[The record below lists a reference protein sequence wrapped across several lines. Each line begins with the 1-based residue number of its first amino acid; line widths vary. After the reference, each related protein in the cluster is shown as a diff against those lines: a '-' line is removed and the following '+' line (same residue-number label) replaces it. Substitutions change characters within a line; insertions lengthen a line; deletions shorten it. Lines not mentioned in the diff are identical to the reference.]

1 MSYLCFYT
9 NNSSYKFSGS
19 EYSFENQAQR
29 SLRMVTGTSYINY
42 PLTTDVTASAYCPLG
57 IKSGTKTYRIAR
69 MQSGEYYAVDSLPNP
84 PTVINYQT
92 ETVERLDAY
101 GKVLDGY
108 DRINWTA
115 TSTDLDDINYYY
127 SLGKTET
134 NTLVGYLYFQNQR
147 DVQFY
152 QYSSASYASN
162 EEINNE
168 YLKSSIAIQDESA
181 TVYYTTTFSEY
192 SLREEEVPTDVN
204 DWKTWTFETFNYQNT
219 GIYQGREKIKGSV
232 PQETKFIVNEF
243 QYSTNSTILQRADYT
258 QRKSIAYTQTYNKE
272 GHGTIIQD
280 LIPEHAYSRWNSY
293 YFRTYL
299 VFLGAG
305 TVGGQPTNGPGV
317 LRKAI
322 PGNTMTSD
330 CVYGPWYMSNT
341 SEEDDGTVIFLNDPD
356 MPRFFQL
363 DKNSCPPPNNM
374 TGHWYSFSCSYA
386 LSWIRNK
393 SNYGSNSNMYEG
405 FQPEHNYWDGRT
417 VSATWSLKSEGWK
430 TQTKF
435 FKLDYD
441 AVNNTYRYKVSN
453 FTAEENQ
460 SHFETWRSYRTRIR
474 TITKNPALT
483 EWSYL
488 DLYSSMDDQKGMV
501 FNFTNPQKKKTDP
514 NTGETYM
521 KAYLDNV
528 LVSTSMKSVRYFD
541 IHYTGNIPKWTASY
555 RSTWKVSYHKGN
567 YSDHFVLN
575 GSAVPQSVR
584 DMANQVDYEVI
595 FVQDFSYTTH
605 WWYSYPDVSTEEFQD
620 VYEEYE
626 DCTIWKNSYTSDR
639 PRYIQGPVYVT
650 DTLFTYTMRKSD
662 GNTYT
667 ATNSNP
673 NDGYASIETY
683 PIKTGV
689 SHHHDFLST
698 RVSWYESV
706 QEYYNGESPNL
717 GNGDGYV
724 VNQNVYS
731 TATVPEGQTYYSTVD
746 TITILSDKFTNTYS
760 GTSWNA
766 QQIQEATTTWDL
778 TATYS
783 YDLEDQAGSPSYQI
797 VSERALSRFWQTCS
811 DGVVKSSSIEPG
823 NWGEYNLNEPI
834 VNDGFRF
841 NGGNAGQ
848 IGNLWNF
855 YNAYGNAVID
865 DGANYLGA
873 YYYTRQVYT
882 WKNITE
888 MIAGNYRTAL
898 SFTAKNGG
906 NQLGNIS
913 LITSSNDYD
922 DEIPYAKNP
931 VHLDYNG
938 TLNTTS
944 IRLYQ
949 KVVYQEADPTSAYF
963 TTSYAYRD
971 YTRRH
976 SNNGIQ
982 YQKVTSSKY
991 TSSNSTLMDTSQ
1003 VNSGWEDYNN
1013 NSGETKTYSGSE
1025 NTYHGSI
1032 YKDQYSTTQYAGT
1045 VTQWVTYYANGN
1057 TYNNVN
1063 HSNQVNRL
1071 VSNAVHSNNLTNAG
1085 VSKSACVATGSR
1097 QINYSW
1103 LSTKG
1108 AVGNV
1113 ADSGLIGDK
1122 FSRTTGKTTNS
1133 SVTYSSRSFRQY
1145 GLEANKYS
1153 KWRLFTEYSGTKSV
1167 GTWYSS
1173 SKSYV
1178 TYTGQKTT
1186 QYHTFKVQGYSES
1199 YYYKTTAWAGVSE
1212 ENVAYEA
1219 KGLQRKTGFLY
1230 KSFTMTS
1237 IFNLDK
1243 YSMGAYIKKD
1253 TLNEYTIYSANYEEN
1268 TTAGYVRTNRATIST
1283 TRQSDVYE
1291 DYDED
1296 LYSTRSYYTITSS
1309 SHNAYE

>member
-162 EEINNE
+162 EEINNK

-192 SLREEEVPTDVN
+192 SFRDEEVPTDVN
-204 DWKTWTFETFNYQNT
+204 DWKTWILETFNYQNT

-232 PQETKFIVNEF
+232 PQETTFIVNEF
-243 QYSTNSTILQRADYT
+243 QYSTNRTILQRADYT
-258 QRKSIAYTQTYNKE
+258 QRKSTAYTQTYNKE

-280 LIPEHAYSRWNSY
+280 LIPEHASSRWDVR
-293 YFRTYL
+293 YFNTYIAYL
-299 VFLGAG
+299 AGA
-305 TVGGQPTNGPGV
+305 TVNGVSGPGM
-317 LRKAI
+317 LRKAATGQYLTSNYVYA
-322 PGNTMTSD
+322 PWFMT
-330 CVYGPWYMSNT
+330 NT
-341 SEEDDGTVIFLNDPD
+341 SEEEDGTIIFYYDSD
-356 MPRFFQL
+356 MPLFFQM
-363 DKNSCPPPNNM
+363 DRNTCPPPNNM
-374 TGHWYSFSCSYA
+374 TGHWYSFSASYA

-405 FQPEHNYWDGRT
+405 FQPEHSYWDGRT

-435 FKLDYD
+435 FK
-441 AVNNTYRYKVSN
+441 VNNHANGERHFVLSD
-453 FTAEENQ
+453 FTAEQNQ
-460 SHFETWRSYRTRIR
+460 SHYETWSSYVTRIR
-474 TITKNPALT
+474 TITNNPALT
-483 EWSYL
+483 EWTYL
-488 DLYSSMDDQKGMV
+488 SRHSTMNDEKGMV

-541 IHYTGNIPKWTASY
+541 LHYTGNIPKWTASY

-584 DMANQVDYEVI
+584 DMANQVDYEI
-595 FVQDFSYTTH
+595 IYVQDFSYTTH

-626 DCTIWKNSYTSDR
+626 DCTIWKNSYTSNR

-731 TATVPEGQTYYSTVD
+731 TATVPEGQTYYSTVN

-783 YDLEDQAGSPSYQI
+783 YDLVDQAGRPSYQT
-797 VSERALSRFWQTCS
+797 VSERALSRFWQTYS
-811 DGVVKSSSIEPG
+811 DGVIKSSSIEPG
-823 NWGEYNLNEPI
+823 NWGEWNLNEPI

-841 NGGNAGQ
+841 YGGENAGQ

-855 YNAYGNAVID
+855 YNAYGDEEIEE
-865 DGANYLGA
+865 GANEWGG
-873 YYYTRQVYT
+873 YTQTQQVYT

-906 NQLGNIS
+906 NQLGYIT
-913 LITSSNDYD
+913 LVTSSLSPEEGTN
-922 DEIPYAKNP
+922 YAKAP

-938 TLNTTS
+938 TLNTQSVRQFYST
-944 IRLYQ
+944 
-949 KVVYQEADPTSAYF
+949 VYQEAEPHLASF
-963 TTSYAYRD
+963 TTTQAKRD
-971 YTRRH
+971 YLRRH

-982 YQKVTSSKY
+982 YQTVTSSKY
-991 TSSNSTLMDTSQ
+991 SSSNSTLMDTSACT
-1003 VNSGWEDYNN
+1003 SGWKYYKE
-1013 NSGETKTYSGSE
+1013 GKTQSYSGSE
-1025 NTYHGSI
+1025 NTLHQSTATTTYTSTQVAQSDVDNLI
-1032 YKDQYSTTQYAGT
+1032 SYYKKTTSVNQ
-1045 VTQWVTYYANGN
+1045 ANSQGN
-1057 TYNNVN
+1057 ALT
-1063 HSNQVNRL
+1063 RL
-1071 VSNAVHSNNLTNAG
+1071 RQLIVHSNLYNG
-1085 VSKSACVATGSR
+1085 VSGSIAMSTRNNSLNIAFMSLSASSTFSNSGITYGS
-1097 QINYSW
+1097 N
-1103 LSTKG
+1103 T
-1108 AVGNV
+1108 
-1113 ADSGLIGDK
+1113 IGDK
-1122 FSRTTGKTTNS
+1122 FSRTTGYTSKESYST
-1133 SVTYSSRSFRQY
+1133 SSRSMRQY
-1145 GLEANKYS
+1145 SLSTNLL
-1153 KWRLFTEYSGTKSV
+1153 KWRLFSENGTAS
-1167 GTWYSS
+1167 WYTS

-1178 TYTGQKTT
+1178 TYTISNTT
-1186 QYHTFKVQGYSES
+1186 EYHTFEVEGFKES
-1199 YYYKTTAWAGVSE
+1199 YYYKTTAWAGISA
-1212 ENVAYEA
+1212 ENAPYVVN
-1219 KGLQRKTGFLY
+1219 GLQRKTGFLY
-1230 KSFTMTS
+1230 QSLTVTS
-1237 IFNLDK
+1237 IYNLDK

-1253 TLNEYTIYSANYEEN
+1253 ILNKYTIYSANYEEN

-1283 TRQSDVYE
+1283 TRQSDVYK

>member
-29 SLRMVTGTSYINY
+29 SLRMVTGTLYINY

-147 DVQFY
+147 EVQY
-152 QYSSASYASN
+152 YKYNSASYASS
-162 EEINNE
+162 EEINNK
-168 YLKSSIAIQDESA
+168 YLKSSIAIEDDYA

-192 SLREEEVPTDVN
+192 SFRDEEVPTDVN
-204 DWKTWTFETFNYQNT
+204 DWKTWVFETFNYQNT

-232 PQETKFIVNEF
+232 PQETTFIVNEF
-243 QYSTNSTILQRADYT
+243 QYSTNRTILQRADYT
-258 QRKSIAYTQTYNKE
+258 QRKSTAYTQTYNKE

-280 LIPEHAYSRWNSY
+280 LIPEHASSRWDVR
-293 YFRTYL
+293 YFNTYIAYL
-299 VFLGAG
+299 AGA
-305 TVGGQPTNGPGV
+305 TVNGVPGPGM
-317 LRKAI
+317 LRKAATGQYLTSNYVYA
-322 PGNTMTSD
+322 PWFMT
-330 CVYGPWYMSNT
+330 NT
-341 SEEDDGTVIFLNDPD
+341 SEEEDGTVIFYYDSD
-356 MPRFFQL
+356 MPLFFQM
-363 DKNSCPPPNNM
+363 DRNTCPPPNNM
-374 TGHWYSFSCSYA
+374 TGHWYSFSASYA

-405 FQPEHNYWDGRT
+405 FQPEHSYWDGRT

-435 FKLDYD
+435 FK
-441 AVNNTYRYKVSN
+441 VNNHANGERHFVLSD
-453 FTAEENQ
+453 FTAEQNQ
-460 SHFETWRSYRTRIR
+460 SHYETWSSYVTRIR
-474 TITKNPALT
+474 TITNNPALT
-483 EWSYL
+483 EWTYL
-488 DLYSSMDDQKGMV
+488 SRHSTMNDEKGMV

-521 KAYLDNV
+521 KAYLDNI

-541 IHYTGNIPKWTASY
+541 LHYTGNIPKWTASY

-584 DMANQVDYEVI
+584 DMANQVDYEI
-595 FVQDFSYTTH
+595 IYVQDYSYTTH

-626 DCTIWKNSYTSDR
+626 DCTIWKNSYTSNR

-731 TATVPEGQTYYSTVD
+731 TATVPEGQTYYSTIN

-783 YDLEDQAGSPSYQI
+783 YDLVDQAGRPSYQT
-797 VSERALSRFWQTCS
+797 VSERALSRFWQTYS
-811 DGVVKSSSIEPG
+811 DGVIKSSSIEPG
-823 NWGEYNLNEPI
+823 NWGEWNLNEPI

-841 NGGNAGQ
+841 YGGENAGQ

-855 YNAYGNAVID
+855 YNAYGDEEIEE
-865 DGANYLGA
+865 GADEQGG
-873 YYYTRQVYT
+873 YTQTQQVYT

-906 NQLGNIS
+906 NQLGYIT
-913 LITSSNDYD
+913 LVTSSLSPEGIN
-922 DEIPYAKNP
+922 YAKAP

-938 TLNTTS
+938 TLNTQSVRQFYST
-944 IRLYQ
+944 
-949 KVVYQEADPTSAYF
+949 VYQEAEPHLASF
-963 TTSYAYRD
+963 TITQAKRD
-971 YTRRH
+971 YLRRH

-991 TSSNSTLMDTSQ
+991 ASSNSTLMDTSQ
-1003 VNSGWEDYNN
+1003 VNSGWEHYNN
-1013 NSGETKTYSGSE
+1013 GQTKNYSGSVD
-1025 NTYHGSI
+1025 TYHGSE
-1032 YKDQYSTTQYAGT
+1032 YKNQYSTTQYAGT
-1045 VTQWVTYYANGN
+1045 VSQWVTYYANGN

-1071 VSNAVHSNNLTNAG
+1071 MSNAIHSNNLNNTA
-1085 VSKSACVATGSR
+1085 SKSACVDTGSR
-1097 QINYSW
+1097 VISYSW
-1103 LSTKG
+1103 FSTKG

-1113 ADSGLIGDK
+1113 ANSGLIGNN
-1122 FSRTTGKTTNS
+1122 FSRTTGSTTNS
-1133 SVTYSSRSFRQY
+1133 SITHSSRSFRQY
-1145 GLEANKYS
+1145 GLEAGKYS
-1153 KWRLFTEYSGTKSV
+1153 KWRLFTEASGTKSV

-1178 TYTGQKTT
+1178 TYTAEKTT
-1186 QYHTFKVQGYSES
+1186 EYHTFKVQGYSES
-1199 YYYKTTAWAGVSE
+1199 YYYKTTAWAGISA
-1212 ENVAYEA
+1212 ENAPYVVN
-1219 KGLQRKTGFLY
+1219 GLQRKTGFLY
-1230 KSFTMTS
+1230 QSLTVTS
-1237 IFNLDK
+1237 IYNLDK

-1253 TLNEYTIYSANYEEN
+1253 ILNKYTIYSANYEEN

-1283 TRQSDVYE
+1283 TRQSDVYK

>member
-69 MQSGEYYAVDSLPNP
+69 MQSGEYYAVDNLPNP

-92 ETVERLDAY
+92 ETAERLDAY

-134 NTLVGYLYFQNQR
+134 NSLVGYLYFQNQR
-147 DVQFY
+147 EVQY
-152 QYSSASYASN
+152 YRYDSASYASN
-162 EEINNE
+162 EKIDNY
-168 YLKSSIAIQDESA
+168 YLKSSIAIENDSA

-192 SLREEEVPTDVN
+192 NYREEEIPVDT
-204 DWKTWTFETFNYQNT
+204 WKTWEFETFNYQNT
-219 GIYQGREKIKGSV
+219 GIYYQREKIKGSE
-232 PQETKFIVNEF
+232 PQQTTFIVNEF

-258 QRKSIAYTQTYNKE
+258 QKKSTAYTQTYNKE
-272 GHGTIIQD
+272 GYGTVIQD
-280 LIPEHAYSRWNSY
+280 LIPEHAYSRWDSY

-305 TVGGQPTNGPGV
+305 TVGGQPTNGPGI
-317 LRKAI
+317 LRKLI
-322 PGNTMTSD
+322 PNNLITSD
-330 CVYGPWYMSNT
+330 CVYAPWFITNS
-341 SEEDDGTVIFLNDPD
+341 SEEDDGTVIFYQDTD

-363 DKNSCPPPNNM
+363 QKNSCPPPNNM
-374 TGHWYSFSCSYA
+374 TGHWYSFSCTYA
-386 LSWIRNK
+386 QSWIRNK

-417 VSATWSLKSEGWK
+417 ISATWSLKSEGWK
-430 TQTKF
+430 TQTEF
-435 FKLDYD
+435 FKKIYNP
-441 AVNNTYRYKVSN
+441 ANGEYQFHVSN

-460 SHFETWRSYRTRIR
+460 SHYETWRSYRTYIR
-474 TITKNPALT
+474 TITNNPALT
-483 EWSYL
+483 EWTYL
-488 DLYSSMDDQKGMV
+488 SRYSFLDDQKGMV

-514 NTGETYM
+514 KTGETYM

-584 DMANQVDYEVI
+584 DMANQVDYNIELI
-595 FVQDFSYTTH
+595 ENYSYTTH
-605 WWYSYPDVSTEEFQD
+605 WWYSYPDVSIEDFQD
-620 VYEEYE
+620 VYEDYE

-698 RVSWYESV
+698 RVSWYESI
-706 QEYYNGESPNL
+706 QEYYNGENPNL

-724 VNQNVYS
+724 VRQAVYS
-731 TATVPEGQTYYSTVD
+731 TATVPKGQTYYSTVD
-746 TITILSDKFTNTYS
+746 TITILSDKFTDTYL

-778 TATYS
+778 TSSYS
-783 YDLEDQAGSPSYQI
+783 YDLVDQDQRPSYQI
-797 VSERALSRFWQTCS
+797 RSNRALSRFWYTCS

-823 NWGEYNLNEPI
+823 NWGEWELNQPI
-834 VNDGFRF
+834 VNDNFLF
-841 NGGNAGQ
+841 FGGGEAGRV
-848 IGNLWNF
+848 GNLWNF
-855 YNAYGNAVID
+855 YNAYGGEEIVE
-865 DGANYLGA
+865 GANEWGGFT
-873 YYYTRQVYT
+873 YTQQVYT
-882 WKNITE
+882 WKNFTE
-888 MIAGNYRTAL
+888 IIAGNYRTAL
-898 SFTAKNGG
+898 SFTAKNGY
-906 NQLGNIS
+906 QLGNIT
-913 LITSSNDYD
+913 LVTSSYD
-922 DEIPYAKNP
+922 LEGVQYAKGA

-938 TLNTTS
+938 TLNTWSVRQFNS
-944 IRLYQ
+944 I
-949 KVVYQEADPTSAYF
+949 VYQENEPFLASF
-963 TTSYAYRD
+963 TTTQAKRD
-971 YTRRH
+971 YLRRH
-976 SNNGIQ
+976 SNNGLQ
-982 YQKVTSSKY
+982 YQKITSSKY
-991 TSSNSTLMDTSQ
+991 TSTNSTLMDTSA
-1003 VNSGWEDYNN
+1003 VNSGWEYYND
-1013 NSGETKTYSGSE
+1013 GQTKNYSGSV
-1025 NTYHGSI
+1025 NTYHGTI

-1045 VTQWVTYYANGN
+1045 VTNWVTYYANGN
-1057 TYNNVN
+1057 VYNNVN

-1071 VSNAVHSNNLTNAG
+1071 MSNAVHSNNLNNTA
-1085 VSKSACVATGSR
+1085 SKSACVATGSR
-1097 QINYSW
+1097 TISYSW
-1103 LSTKG
+1103 FSTKG
-1108 AVGNV
+1108 EVGNV
-1113 ADSGLIGDK
+1113 ANSGLIGDN
-1122 FSRTTGKTTNS
+1122 FSRTTGSTTNS
-1133 SVTYSSRSFRQY
+1133 SITYSSRSFRQY
-1145 GLEANKYS
+1145 GLEAGKYS
-1153 KWRLFTEYSGTKSV
+1153 KWRLFTEYSGAASV

-1178 TYTGQKTT
+1178 TYTANKTT
-1186 QYHTFKVQGYSES
+1186 EYHTFKVQGYSES
-1199 YYYKTTAWAGVSE
+1199 YYYKTTAWAGISAE
-1212 ENVAYEA
+1212 RQNYVANA
-1219 KGLQRKTGFLY
+1219 LQRKTGFLY
-1230 KSFTMTS
+1230 QSFTVTS
-1237 IFNLDK
+1237 IYNLDK
-1243 YSMGAYIKKD
+1243 YSMEAYIKKD
-1253 TLNEYTIYSANYEEN
+1253 TVNEYTIYSANYEEN

-1296 LYSTRSYYTITSS
+1296 LYSIRSYYTITSS